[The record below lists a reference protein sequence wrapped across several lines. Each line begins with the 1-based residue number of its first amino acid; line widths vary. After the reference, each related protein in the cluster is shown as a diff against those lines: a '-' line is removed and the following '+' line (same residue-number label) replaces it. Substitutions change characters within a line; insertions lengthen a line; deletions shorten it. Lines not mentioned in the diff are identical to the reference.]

1 MHQSAD
7 LWSLGLA
14 GEIVFSIPSGGFGN
28 GFSGYL
34 TKRMGLPVKYFIPA
48 VNDNDTLHRF
58 FAHGSCRTHLSSSHL
73 H

>member
-1 MHQSAD
+1 MR
-7 LWSLGLA
+7 A

-58 FAHGSCRTHLSSSHL
+58 FAHGSRRTHLSASHL